1 MLNDCSPRQDIK
13 LTNNTLKRYSMED
26 NTKLY
31 ILITVLVVASIVV
44 FVTALINNPAETL
57 TGFIVMSLFI
67 AWLHSINK

>member
-1 MLNDCSPRQDIK
+1 
-13 LTNNTLKRYSMED
+13 MED